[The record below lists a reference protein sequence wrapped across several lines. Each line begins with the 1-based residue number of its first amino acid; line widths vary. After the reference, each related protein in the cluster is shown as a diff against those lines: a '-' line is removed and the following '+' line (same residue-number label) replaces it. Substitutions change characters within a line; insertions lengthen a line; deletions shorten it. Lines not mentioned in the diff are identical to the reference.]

1 MFTVIFHDEAEKEF
15 FALPTTIRAKMSRLL
30 AKLEANPRLLREPLG

>member
-15 FALPTTIRAKMSRLL
+15 TALPAAIR
-30 AKLEANPRLLREPLG
+30 

>member
-15 FALPTTIRAKMSRLL
+15 TALPAAI
-30 AKLEANPRLLREPLG
+30 

>member
-15 FALPTTIRAKMSRLL
+15 TALPA
-30 AKLEANPRLLREPLG
+30 A

>member
-15 FALPTTIRAKMSRLL
+15 TALPAAIRAKMAGSYS
-30 AKLEANPRLLREPLG
+30 

>member
-15 FALPTTIRAKMSRLL
+15 TALPAAIRAKMASYS
-30 AKLEANPRLLREPLG
+30 

>member
-15 FALPTTIRAKMSRLL
+15 TALPAAIIDQALRRL
-30 AKLEANPRLLREPLG
+30 EEMQNEI

>member
-15 FALPTTIRAKMSRLL
+15 TALPAAIRA
-30 AKLEANPRLLREPLG
+30 